1 MDSKEKRQMLFVQA
15 AALVTTLYAL
25 VWSRIRLVQSEQQHI
40 SYGPMSK
47 RDEERQVNL
56 RIIYNCNNVECV
68 NMLRMRRTPFFHLC
82 NLLRS
87 RTLLRDII
95 HSTIE
100 EQVAMFLHVVGHN
113 QKFRVIHQNWRRSIE
128 TVSRYFREVLY
139 AIGELRDDMI
149 KPPSTETPLKIRNNY
164 RWYPYFKV
172 TQLSHSILLKN
183 GIDSAYHVTSYCGF
197 YVGLCW
203 GNRWNSYQC

>member
-68 NMLRMRRTPFFHLC
+68 NMLRMRRTPFFTC
-82 NLLRS
+82 A
-87 RTLLRDII
+87 T
-95 HSTIE
+95 
-100 EQVAMFLHVVGHN
+100 
-113 QKFRVIHQNWRRSIE
+113 
-128 TVSRYFREVLY
+128 
-139 AIGELRDDMI
+139 
-149 KPPSTETPLKIRNNY
+149 
-164 RWYPYFKV
+164 
-172 TQLSHSILLKN
+172 
-183 GIDSAYHVTSYCGF
+183 C
-197 YVGLCW
+197 
-203 GNRWNSYQC
+203 